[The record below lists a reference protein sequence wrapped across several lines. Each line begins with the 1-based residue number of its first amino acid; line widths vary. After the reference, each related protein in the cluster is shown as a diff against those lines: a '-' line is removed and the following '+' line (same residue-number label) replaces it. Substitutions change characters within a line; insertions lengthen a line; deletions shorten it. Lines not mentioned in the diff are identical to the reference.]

1 MTEIQGKSIF
11 VRVSARF
18 ELARVRVIGSRL
30 YFHGKIE
37 TTESLQK
44 LPMVPPAWNRDIS
57 PLPLKPPKSFKTKTT
72 IFVVVGLFCFVLFSF
87 GWPEPVRGRQCEE
100 TFQKSSWSQKKKNF
114 PRLGRLLFLIFKLV
128 SSTLWPFCCCCCCC
142 FFTSSMLHLEVS
154 RLKIV
159 KH

>member
-100 TFQKSSWSQKKKNF
+100 TFQKSSWS
-114 PRLGRLLFLIFKLV
+114 LLFLIFKLV

-142 FFTSSMLHLEVS
+142 FTSSMLHLEVS

>member
-18 ELARVRVIGSRL
+18 ELPRVRFIGSRL

-57 PLPLKPPKSFKTKTT
+57 PLPLNDQSLLKQ
-72 IFVVVGLFCFVLFSF
+72 GLRFLLLLVCFVLFSF
-87 GWPEPVRGRQCEE
+87 GWPEPVKGRQCEE
-100 TFQKSSWSQKKKNF
+100 TFQKSSWSQKKNF
-114 PRLGRLLFLIFKLV
+114 SRLGRLLFLIFKLV

-142 FFTSSMLHLEVS
+142 FTSSMLHLEVS